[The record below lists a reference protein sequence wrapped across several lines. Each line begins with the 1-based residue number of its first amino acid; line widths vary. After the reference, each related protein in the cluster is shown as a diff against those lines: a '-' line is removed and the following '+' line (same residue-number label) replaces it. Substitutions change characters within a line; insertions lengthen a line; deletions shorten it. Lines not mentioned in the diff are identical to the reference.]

1 MGFKDG
7 FRGGSGVFKKYVGF
21 FSGVFQG
28 CFIVVSGVFQGMFQ
42 MYFRDMSAVIQGCVW
57 VFRVF

>member
-7 FRGGSGVFKKYVGF
+7 FRGGSGVFQKYVGF

-28 CFIVVSGVFQGMFQ
+28 MFK
-42 MYFRDMSAVIQGCVW
+42 MYFRDVSGMFTV
-57 VFRVF
+57 VF